1 MKTIVSTLMPSAI
14 IAPICAVCMLFSYH
28 SSFSNSST
36 GQMSFSYCEKDTILI
51 RQQSFSKSHRI
62 ALYPDANQKL
72 VFFSVRGNEGK
83 AYHLYLFDVEGKL
96 VKETEIRNRQ
106 TTIIKDIEKGIFLFE
121 VFCDDNRIGN
131 GELTVR

>member
-1 MKTIVSTLMPSAI
+1 
-14 IAPICAVCMLFSYH
+14 MLFSYH
-28 SSFSNSST
+28 FSFGNPST
-36 GQMSFSYCEKDTILI
+36 GQISFSTCEKDTILI
-51 RQQSFSKSHRI
+51 RQQSFSKSHKI
-62 ALYPDANQKL
+62 ALYPDANQTL

-83 AYHLYLFDVEGKL
+83 AYHLYLFDIEGKL

-106 TTIIKDIEKGIFLFE
+106 TTIIKDMEKGIFLFE